1 MFGRF
6 RLRIS
11 TTREEVPM
19 EMAREEGSL
28 RELVG
33 RLSQDMTLL
42 VRQEVQLARV
52 ELGGILARAIRD
64 SVSLAGAGLVGYIGA
79 LALVAGIVLVLVQV
93 AGVPAWLAALL
104 VGAVLGV
111 IGIGMVLAA
120 VRDLRRLG
128 PPHRT
133 VKTIRDDVQ
142 WVKEQP

>member
-1 MFGRF
+1 MN
-6 RLRIS
+6 I
-11 TTREEVPM
+11 
-19 EMAREEGSL
+19 AREEGSL
-28 RELVG
+28 SELVG

-64 SVSLAGAGLVGYIGA
+64 SVSLAGAGLVGYAGV
-79 LALVAGIVLVLVQV
+79 LAMVAGIVLVLVQV
-93 AGVPAWLAALL
+93 AGIPAWLAALL
-104 VGAVLGV
+104 VGAALGV

-128 PPHRT
+128 PPRRT

>member
-1 MFGRF
+1 MD
-6 RLRIS
+6 
-11 TTREEVPM
+11 
-19 EMAREEGSL
+19 MAREEGSL
-28 RELVG
+28 GELVG

-64 SVSLAGAGLVGYIGA
+64 SVSLAGAGLVGYAGV
-79 LALVAGIVLVLVQV
+79 LAMVAGIVLVLVQV
-93 AGVPAWLAALL
+93 AGIPAWLAALL
-104 VGAVLGV
+104 VGAALGV

-128 PPHRT
+128 PPRRT